1 MPNILEKSSNVNF
14 NQQVLVHLCHKRAS
28 TFAYSDEKLQ
38 QLIDHLDRNFLDEI
52 ELGRVNDLDG
62 VRVRVADDDLSQHR
76 ALLPNDLSQL
86 AGVHA
91 FDSGNPLLL
100 QPRCQ
105 PDGKMF
111 IFTS

>member
-1 MPNILEKSSNVNF
+1 M
-14 NQQVLVHLCHKRAS
+14 
-28 TFAYSDEKLQ
+28 Q

-52 ELGRVNDLDG
+52 ELGRVNDLNG

-76 ALLPNDLSQL
+76 ALLPNDLGQL

-105 PDGKMF
+105 PDGKMSLPDP
-111 IFTS
+111 TSMCIVYPRLRGLS